1 MENRMRDLNNGKI
14 KLYLGPM
21 FSGKTT
27 ALISELER
35 AKFAKKNV
43 ILIRPNTDDR
53 KFLTHSGMK
62 PPIEEVFLDEVSQLS
77 NKLEYDII
85 GIDEGQF
92 FLNLA
97 HDVNFLANNGV
108 KVIISAL
115 NGTSEREPFDNIQDL
130 IPYVEEID
138 KKNAVCAECGSEYA
152 TYSYYKSGDKKDKIK
167 TGGASDY
174 SALCRSCYII
184 KEK

>member
-1 MENRMRDLNNGKI
+1 MI
-14 KLYLGPM
+14 KLILGPM
-21 FSGKTT
+21 FSSKTST
-27 ALISELER
+27 LLTELER
-35 AKFAKKNV
+35 AKFAKKKV

-53 KFLTHSGMK
+53 KFLTHSGMR
-62 PPIEEVFLDEVSQLS
+62 PPIEEVFLDEVGQLK
-77 NKLEYDII
+77 NKLEYDVV

-92 FLNLA
+92 FTNLA

-130 IPYVEEID
+130 IPYAEEIE
-138 KKNAVCAECGSEYA
+138 KKNAVCAECGSEFA
-152 TYSYYKSGDKKDKIK
+152 TYSYYKPGDKKDKIK

-174 SALCRSCYII
+174 DALCRVCYN
-184 KEK
+184 KHFDNNTSYEV